1 MVYIIFYPTA
11 MKNLEL
17 THIFSG
23 GIGALLLVL
32 ATLFL
37 GPGPSCAQSDDQ
49 ERERLRLESVRKH
62 LYGEMSPYN
71 SLLFARNDG
80 LTQSLAILHGGVA
93 TE

>member
-1 MVYIIFYPTA
+1 

-23 GIGALLLVL
+23 GIGALRLVF

-37 GPGPSCAQSDDQ
+37 GSCTQSDDQ

-62 LYGEMSPYN
+62 LSYGRPPLRASQP
-71 SLLFARNDG
+71 
-80 LTQSLAILHGGVA
+80 LTDLPTV
-93 TE
+93 